1 MNVVVEELGSCQ
13 KKLTIQL
20 SIEEVSK
27 EFRTVV
33 QDLRKNVT
41 LPGFRKGKASVSTIK
56 RRFRRQIN
64 DQVKENLLETS
75 LKDALLEQE
84 LNPVG
89 SPSIDVKSIKVSENQ
104 PVEYVA
110 EVEFWPS
117 IEVDD
122 YKGVEITRTKAPE
135 TSEEQITE
143 ALEAL
148 RRQNAIHEPVDD
160 DHVIV
165 DNDSVTV
172 NYQRTLDGEAFGEAV
187 ENVSFWLG
195 VEQVLPELAENVFGK
210 KKGDHVD
217 FSVQHGEDAPDKSLA
232 GKTLDFSVDIDNVEN
247 VVLPELDDEFA
258 KDLEQES
265 LESLKERISQN
276 IQHRVEQGLV
286 AETKNRLLLKI
297 AEGYDFE
304 VPPSLVKDQKKA
316 SPDKEDDEILKML
329 QAGIVLAKIQNK
341 EDMTVTD
348 EEIDAAIE
356 NMAMQQQV
364 SVAAMRSF
372 LSNQGNGLE
381 QLRSNIGESKALDFL
396 YEHANVVE
404 EE

>member
-20 SIEEVSK
+20 STEEVSK
-27 EFRTVV
+27 EFQTVV
-33 QDLRKNVT
+33 QDLRKNIA
-41 LPGFRKGKASVSTIK
+41 LPGFRKGKASISTIK

-89 SPSIDVKSIKVSENQ
+89 TPSIDVKSIKVSENQ

-117 IEVDD
+117 IDVDD
-122 YKGVEITRTKAPE
+122 YKGVEITRKKAPE

-148 RRQNAIHEPVDD
+148 RRQNAIHEPLDD

-172 NYQRTLDGEAFGEAV
+172 HYQRTLDGEAFGEPV
-187 ENVSFWLG
+187 ENGSFWLG
-195 VEQVLPELAENVFGK
+195 VDQVLPELAENVFGK
-210 KKGDHVD
+210 KKGDHLD
-217 FSVQHGEDAPDKSLA
+217 FPVHYGEDAPNKSLA

-276 IQHRVEQGLV
+276 IQARVEQDLL
-286 AETKNRLLLKI
+286 AETKKSPS
-297 AEGYDFE
+297 AEGCRR
-304 VPPSLVKDQKKA
+304 
-316 SPDKEDDEILKML
+316 I
-329 QAGIVLAKIQNK
+329 
-341 EDMTVTD
+341 
-348 EEIDAAIE
+348 
-356 NMAMQQQV
+356 
-364 SVAAMRSF
+364 
-372 LSNQGNGLE
+372 
-381 QLRSNIGESKALDFL
+381 
-396 YEHANVVE
+396 
-404 EE
+404 